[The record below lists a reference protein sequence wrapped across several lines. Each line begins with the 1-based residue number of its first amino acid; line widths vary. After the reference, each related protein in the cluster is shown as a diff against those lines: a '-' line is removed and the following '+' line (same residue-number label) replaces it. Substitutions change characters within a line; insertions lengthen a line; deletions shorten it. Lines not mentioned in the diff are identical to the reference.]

1 MKVKSE
7 SEVTQLCPTPG
18 DPMDCSPPGSSI
30 HGSFQARVL
39 EWGARAFSEGISKQ
53 TETSR
58 ILETL
63 QHNWLNS
70 SSSMAGEDNGAIP
83 TFDERW
89 IHNHRLCDSG
99 LDPNSNQP
107 WTIFWRKL
115 GEFAYGLG
123 FIEYQNKFSLKNFKG
138 ENGILVMWGI
148 IHIFLK
154 RCRMAYMYEFEKT
167 PGDSGGQRS
176 LACCSPWSCKELDMT

>member
-1 MKVKSE
+1 MSDSWRPHGLQPTRLLHPWEFPGKSTG
-7 SEVTQLCPTPG
+7 VG
-18 DPMDCSPPGSSI
+18 
-30 HGSFQARVL
+30 FQGLLWRN
-39 EWGARAFSEGISKQ
+39 KQ

-70 SSSMAGEDNGAIP
+70 RSSMAGEDNGAIP

-148 IHIFLK
+148 IYIFLK
-154 RCRMAYMYEFEKT
+154 MCRMAYMYEFEKT